1 MFQLGGDFL
10 FCKTIDIDCLTKYE
24 LNFLRRLYIS
34 LEGSLREQLYI
45 SLEGP
50 LREQLYIS
58 LEGSLR
64 EQLYISL
71 EGPLREP
78 SRLSP
83 APWRT
88 HPTDCVVCSVR
99 ERLYASGS
107 IRP

>member
-1 MFQLGGDFL
+1 MKLFRLGDDFL
-10 FCKTIDIDCLTKYE
+10 FCKTIDIDCLTKSE
-24 LNFLRRLYIS
+24 LHFLRRLYIS
-34 LEGSLREQLYI
+34 P
-45 SLEGP
+45 EGP
-50 LREQLYIS
+50 LRERLYVD
-58 LEGSLR
+58 
-64 EQLYISL
+64 L

-78 SRLSP
+78 SVPLP